1 MAREPLVE
9 LMVPAFCSDEAE
21 EPTMRR
27 HIAQLAA
34 GNGRGRGGHRVL

>member
-27 HIAQLAA
+27 HPGA
-34 GNGRGRGGHRVL
+34 GRRTSAGP